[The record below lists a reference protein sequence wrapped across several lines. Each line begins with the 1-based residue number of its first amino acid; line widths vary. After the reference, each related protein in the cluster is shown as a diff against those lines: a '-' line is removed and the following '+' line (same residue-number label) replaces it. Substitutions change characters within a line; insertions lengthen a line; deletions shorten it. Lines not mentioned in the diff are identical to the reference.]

1 MSNLNKEMKKI
12 SADARAIFQPKPVG
26 TGFVA
31 HVKQLDDFVRKA
43 FVHAVGENHDWT
55 ERWANTDCEA
65 TFPRLSHN
73 QVQKQSS
80 HICKHF

>member
-12 SADARAIFQPKPVG
+12 SGDARAIFQPKPVG

-43 FVHAVGENHDWT
+43 FVHAVGENYD
-55 ERWANTDCEA
+55 
-65 TFPRLSHN
+65 
-73 QVQKQSS
+73 
-80 HICKHF
+80 